1 MTKKD
6 KKLII
11 KKLKEIINLT
21 LAIEDTHDND
31 QLVEY
36 LTDCL
41 NKDKSDFVDQLYQL

>member
-1 MTKKD
+1 MTKQD

-21 LAIEDTHDND
+21 LAIEATNNND

-41 NKDKSDFVDQLYQL
+41 NKDKSDFIDQLYQL

>member
-1 MTKKD
+1 MTKQD

-11 KKLKEIINLT
+11 KKLKDIINLT
-21 LAIEDTHDND
+21 MAIEDTNDND
-31 QLVEY
+31 KLVEY